1 MATHMHNFDAAKNI
15 SSHRT
20 LRARHVQ
27 TRTSA
32 RFYRDYL
39 KRGLDIAFILL
50 TLPVAVPLIAVLA
63 LIAARDGASPF
74 YRQSRVGRNGV
85 TFTMFKIRTMVNDA
99 DDRLE
104 TYLADNPSASV
115 EWDSTQKLKHDPRIT
130 SIGHFMR
137 RSSLDE
143 LPQLWN
149 VLRGDMS
156 LIGPRPMMVSQQSLY
171 PGRSYYEMRPG
182 ITGLW
187 QVSDRNE
194 STFADRARF
203 DTRYVET
210 LSFKNDLMILFK
222 TVGAV
227 LRCTGH

>member
-1 MATHMHNFDAAKNI
+1 MHNFNAADEL
-15 SSHRT
+15 SPHRAM
-20 LRARHVQ
+20 RAKRVD
-27 TRTSA
+27 TRSSA
-32 RFYRDYL
+32 RIYRDYL
-39 KRGLDIAFILL
+39 KRALDIAFILL
-50 TLPVAVPLIAVLA
+50 TAPFAVPLIIVMA
-63 LIAARDGASPF
+63 LIASRDGASPF
-74 YRQSRVGRNGV
+74 YKQTRVGRNGAS
-85 TFTMFKIRTMVNDA
+85 FTMFKIRTMVNDA

-104 TYLADNPSASV
+104 RYLADNPSASV
-115 EWDSTQKLKHDPRIT
+115 EWDSTQKLKHDPRVT
-130 SIGHFMR
+130 PIGHFMR

-156 LIGPRPMMVSQQSLY
+156 LIGPRPMMVSQQRLY
-171 PGRSYYEMRPG
+171 PGSAYYEMRPG

-203 DTRYVET
+203 DTQYVET
-210 LSFKNDLMILFK
+210 LSFKNDLLILFK